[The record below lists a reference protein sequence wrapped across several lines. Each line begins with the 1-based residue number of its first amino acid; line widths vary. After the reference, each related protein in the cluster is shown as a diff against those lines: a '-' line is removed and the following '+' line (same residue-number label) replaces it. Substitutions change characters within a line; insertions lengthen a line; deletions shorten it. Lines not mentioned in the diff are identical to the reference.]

1 MSTPDSPEAD
11 DPRTYDGPDSDIA
24 AGNITDADFTTNAP
38 EGKSPEDE
46 ADADADVD
54 ADADA
59 DGGA

>member
-1 MSTPDSPEAD
+1 MSTPDSPETD

-24 AGNITDADFTTNAP
+24 AGNITDADFTTEAP
-38 EGKSPEDE
+38 EGTSPEE
-46 ADADADVD
+46 ETDAD